1 MAGQVIE
8 KRKFEW
14 KIKNFTKKRY
24 EEYTNRKGLNS
35 DQFEVSL
42 GKNKTKW

>member
-24 EEYTNRKGLNS
+24 EEYSGLEEVDS
-35 DQFEVSL
+35 DQFEVFL

>member
-1 MAGQVIE
+1 MAAQVVE

-24 EEYTNRKGLNS
+24 DECAEHKEVDS
-35 DQFEVSL
+35 DHFEVFL
-42 GKNKTKW
+42 GNNRTKW

>member
-24 EEYTNRKGLNS
+24 DEYIGYTAVDS

-42 GKNKTKW
+42 GNNKTKW

>member
-14 KIKNFTKKRY
+14 KIKNFTKTRY
-24 EEYTNRKGLNS
+24 DEYAGYTAVDS
-35 DQFEVSL
+35 DQFEVIL
-42 GKNKTKW
+42 GNKKTKW